1 MGKERKET
9 VKDRLSKIGTGA
21 LVGLANGLFGGG
33 GGMIAV
39 PLLKKLGMEERSAHA
54 TAIAVIF
61 PVSVASFLVYAY
73 GGFCDFSVLIPTA
86 IGVFL
91 GGIIGAKLLQ
101 TLPERTV
108 KILFSILQAFAG
120 AWLMFSV

>member
-108 KILFSILQAFAG
+108 KILFSIF
-120 AWLMFSV
+120 